1 MRLLIDQNISHRL
14 KARIASAF
22 PEVFHVKDL
31 GLTDFPD
38 PVIFEIARR
47 DNFDAVLTLDEDF
60 HNLVMERGAPPK
72 IIWLRLGNCSTAV
85 QAKAIL
91 DNAVIIEAFL
101 NTELHEVL
109 EIFR

>member
-1 MRLLIDQNISHRL
+1 MKLLIDQNISHRL

-22 PEVFHVKDL
+22 PNVSHVKDL

-38 PVIFEIARR
+38 STIFEIARR
-47 DNFDAVLTLDEDF
+47 NNIDAILSLDEDF
-60 HNLVMERGAPPK
+60 HNLVLERGIPPK

-91 DNAVIIEAFL
+91 DNASIIEAFL
-101 NTELHEVL
+101 STDAHDVL

>member
-1 MRLLIDQNISHRL
+1 MKLLIDQNISHRL

-22 PEVFHVKDL
+22 PDVFHVKDL

-38 PVIFEIARR
+38 VVIFETARR
-47 DNFDAVLTLDEDF
+47 ENFNAVLTLDEDF
-60 HNLVMERGAPPK
+60 HNLVMERGVPPK
-72 IIWLRLGNCSTAV
+72 ILWLRLGNCATGI

-91 DNAVIIEAFL
+91 DNAVIIEVFL
-101 NTELHEVL
+101 NTDTHEVL